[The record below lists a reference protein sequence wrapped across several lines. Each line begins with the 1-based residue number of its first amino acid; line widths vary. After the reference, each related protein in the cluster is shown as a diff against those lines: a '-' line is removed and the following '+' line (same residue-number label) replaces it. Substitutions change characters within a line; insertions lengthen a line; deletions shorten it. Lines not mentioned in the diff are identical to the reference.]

1 MDPTALSVVRDLF
14 DHIDANVPR
23 EQDEQAEYA
32 RKLFDLLGHPG
43 GAIAPIGEP
52 CYQKTRLKELGTWS
66 KDPWTQPTYGL
77 DASTTQPIEFNNGL
91 ILDTAYA
98 KLGVAGP
105 GGDQSI
111 EADGT
116 VKTVVHFADSDSTLY
131 NTAVSEGNVDG
142 EVIRFRLPN
151 VGQLRDLS
159 KAVATAAQHLA
170 ESEHLTKNTAQID
183 GVCFIDGAVYPLGV
197 VYWLLL
203 EDNGRPTPA
212 ESSDLPGRILRNY
225 VEFIDAQLA
234 EDLPAVGVVK
244 TSTIDEIL
252 SALEEKI
259 TQNGLTDEDGVR
271 LDVPWTRDHQFI
283 GEVLRDG
290 SLDHLTYTSWFVQE
304 HLMLENQAVDLLSS
318 VESELSHG
326 EPRDYRRAF
335 FYVRLPK
342 TGDVLRV
349 EAPYLMVSDEDR
361 RTAIRY
367 KALKEIAKKQ
377 DVPGAIDRADRI
389 ANITTENRE
398 TIRKMIR
405 SSEAS
410 FDHNW
415 DGRWSDIEEH
425 NRKR

>member
-1 MDPTALSVVRDLF
+1 MDPRALSVVRDLF
-14 DHIDANVPR
+14 EHIDANVPR

-32 RKLFDLLGHPG
+32 RELFDHLGQPG
-43 GAIAPIGEP
+43 GAIVPLGEP
-52 CYQKTRLKELGTWS
+52 RYQKTRLRELGTWNE
-66 KDPWTQPTYGL
+66 DPWPQPTYGL

-91 ILDTAYA
+91 IVDTAYA
-98 KLGVAGP
+98 KLGVAGAES
-105 GGDQSI
+105 DRSI
-111 EADGT
+111 EAEGT
-116 VKTVVHFADSDSTLY
+116 IKTVVYFTDSDSTLHS
-131 NTAVSEGNVDG
+131 TAVSDGNVDG
-142 EVIRFRLPN
+142 EVIRFRLPD

-170 ESEHLTKNTAQID
+170 ESEHLISNRTQID

-203 EDNGRPTPA
+203 EDSGRPTPA
-212 ESSDLPGRILRNY
+212 ESSELPRRILRNY
-225 VEFIDAQLA
+225 VDFIDAQVTA
-234 EDLPAVGVVK
+234 NLPVVGVVK
-244 TSTIDEIL
+244 TSTIDEML

-259 TQNGLTDEDGVR
+259 ARNDLTDENGGR
-271 LDVPWTRDHQFI
+271 LDVPWTRDHQFM
-283 GEVLRDG
+283 GEVLRDD

-304 HLMLENQAVDLLSS
+304 NLILENRAVDLLTS
-318 VESELSHG
+318 VDGELSHG
-326 EPRDYRRAF
+326 DPRDYRRAF

-349 EAPYLMVSDEDR
+349 ESPYLLVSDEDR

-367 KALKEIAKKQ
+367 KVLKEIAKTQ

-389 ANITTENRE
+389 ATITRENRE
-398 TIRKMIR
+398 TIRNMIR

-415 DGRWSDIEEH
+415 DGRWSDIEEST
-425 NRKR
+425 KR

>member
-23 EQDEQAEYA
+23 ERDEQAEYA
-32 RKLFDLLGHPG
+32 RKLFDHLGHPG
-43 GAIAPIGEP
+43 GAIAPLGEP
-52 CYQKTRLKELGTWS
+52 CYQKTRLSELGTWNE
-66 KDPWTQPTYGL
+66 DPWTQPTYGL

-91 ILDTAYA
+91 IVDTAYA

-105 GGDQSI
+105 EGDRSI
-111 EADGT
+111 EAEGT
-116 VKTVVHFADSDSTLY
+116 IKTVVHFADSDSTLY

-142 EVIRFRLPN
+142 EVIRFRLPD

-170 ESEHLTKNTAQID
+170 ESEHLTRNTDRID
-183 GVCFIDGAVYPLGV
+183 GMCFIDGAVYPLGV

-203 EDNGRPTPA
+203 ENSGRPTPA
-212 ESSDLPGRILRNY
+212 ESSELPNRILRNY

-234 EDLPAVGVVK
+234 ADLPVVGVVK

-252 SALEEKI
+252 SALKEKI
-259 TQNGLTDEDGVR
+259 AQNGLTDEDGVR

-304 HLMLENQAVDLLSS
+304 HLTIENQAVDLLRS
-318 VESELSHG
+318 VGSELSHG
-326 EPRDYRRAF
+326 EPYDYRRAF

-349 EAPYLMVSDEDR
+349 ESPYQMVSEEDR
-361 RTAIRY
+361 RTAIQY

-377 DVPGAIDRADRI
+377 DVPGAVDRADRS
-389 ANITTENRE
+389 ATITSENRE
-398 TIRKMIR
+398 TIRNMIR

-415 DGRWSDIEEH
+415 DGRWSDIEEI
-425 NRKR
+425 NREL